1 MQRKNH
7 ETGLKCPI
15 GRMIPGNHL
24 FPWSLRQTILY
35 SPGKSV
41 LFFRARRRPPC
52 REFPPHVHLH
62 SEQALP
68 AFQSGLTC
76 VPTKP
81 CLACN
86 QALLGLQSGLTCS
99 ASANCCE
106 TGRYGRVKEQGK
118 PIVRQPPLPAGI
130 PIIRY
135 FACRGMAVLF
145 FFITFACQGGRT
157 YGHSPAGAGAVG
169 TPGRTLPH
177 AAGTRERQRYH
188 REW

>member
-1 MQRKNH
+1 MSYWQND
-7 ETGLKCPI
+7 
-15 GRMIPGNHL
+15 
-24 FPWSLRQTILY
+24 S
-35 SPGKSV
+35 GKSSV
-41 LFFRARRRPPC
+41 PPGLCVRPFSTVRANPFFFRARRRPPC

-177 AAGTRERQRYH
+177 AAGTRERQRHH
-188 REW
+188 RKW

>member
-1 MQRKNH
+1 MSYWQNDSGQSSVPLVSVSDH
-7 ETGLKCPI
+7 
-15 GRMIPGNHL
+15 
-24 FPWSLRQTILY
+24 SLQSGQIR
-35 SPGKSV
+35 S
-41 LFFRARRRPPC
+41 FFRARRRPPC

-86 QALLGLQSGLTCS
+86 QALLGLQSGLTCN
-99 ASANCCE
+99 ASATCCE
-106 TGRYGRVKEQGK
+106 TGRYGRMKEQGK
-118 PIVRQPPLPAGI
+118 PIIRQPPLPAGI

-135 FACRGMAVLF
+135 FACRGWLF
-145 FFITFACQGGRT
+145 CFFSLPLLVRRPDVRPL
-157 YGHSPAGAGAVG
+157 PAGAGAVG

>member
-7 ETGLKCPI
+7 ETELKCPI

-24 FPWSLRQTILY
+24 FPWSLCQTILY

-86 QALLGLQSGLTCS
+86 QALLGLQSGLTCN
-99 ASANCCE
+99 ASATSCE

-118 PIVRQPPLPAGI
+118 PIIRQPPLPTGI

-135 FACRGMAVLF
+135 FSCGGWLCCF
-145 FFITFACQGGRT
+145 FSLPLLVRRPDIR
-157 YGHSPAGAGAVG
+157 PL
-169 TPGRTLPH
+169 PGRGRSRRDSQADV
-177 AAGTRERQRYH
+177 AARSRHKGTAAASS
-188 REW
+188 

>member
-1 MQRKNH
+1 MSYWQND
-7 ETGLKCPI
+7 
-15 GRMIPGNHL
+15 
-24 FPWSLRQTILY
+24 S
-35 SPGKSV
+35 GKSSV
-41 LFFRARRRPPC
+41 PLVSASDHSLQSGQIRSFFRARRRPPC

-62 SEQALP
+62 SEQTLP

-99 ASANCCE
+99 ASATYCE
-106 TGRYGRVKEQGK
+106 TGRYGKVKEQGK
-118 PIVRQPPLPAGI
+118 PIIRQPPLPAGI

-145 FFITFACQGGRT
+145 FFITFACQAAGRT
-157 YGHSPAGAGAVG
+157 A
-169 TPGRTLPH
+169 TPGRGRSRRDSRADV
-177 AAGTRERQRYH
+177 AARSRHKGTAAASS
-188 REW
+188 